1 MNEVFYL
8 RQTYYNLRNFNVF
21 VTDNPCNKYLLNS
34 SIYRA
39 NELWQT
45 LPSKIK
51 NCASLQLCKDKIKT
65 CRCDRCQCQICRTYI
80 ANVGYFWFVFLW
92 LKIDSKQNCTVVNC
106 KWPKCSFP
114 VEAMYVSSWLWSN
127 FFSYVKVFVFL

>member
-21 VTDNPCNKYLLNS
+21 VTDNPRNKYLLILLFTVRTNS
-34 SIYRA
+34 GKHYPPKLRIVHHCS
-39 NELWQT
+39 
-45 LPSKIK
+45 SVKIK
-51 NCASLQLCKDKIKT
+51 SKLAAVI
-65 CRCDRCQCQICRTYI
+65 CQICRTYI

-106 KWPKCSFP
+106 KWPKCSFS
-114 VEAMYVSSWLWSN
+114 VEAMYVWPWLWSN

>member
-8 RQTYYNLRNFNVF
+8 RQTYYNPRNFNVF

-65 CRCDRCQCQICRTYI
+65 CRCDMSDLPNIYCQC
-80 ANVGYFWFVFLW
+80 W
-92 LKIDSKQNCTVVNC
+92 LLLVCFSVTQNRLEAKLQNCR
-106 KWPKCSFP
+106 
-114 VEAMYVSSWLWSN
+114 L
-127 FFSYVKVFVFL
+127 